1 MKFFYSIILAV
12 IIVWLGSAS
21 FTYLPLLFRS
31 GDLTVIANLNAA
43 VLVLPIVA
51 GAIAAVILFR
61 ILNKSLI
68 NRVSRKVTITSAGVF
83 LVVMLFALG
92 LGYGINGSR
101 FHESKAPSP
110 SSKMNLFSS
119 VLTIVPMGALVFLI
133 PLYRATPSRTKLDK

>member
-43 VLVLPIVA
+43 VLVIPIVA

-92 LGYGINGSR
+92 LGYGINGPR

-110 SSKMNLFSS
+110 SSKMNLFN
-119 VLTIVPMGALVFLI
+119 
-133 PLYRATPSRTKLDK
+133 PLPRHTLKNKTR